1 MYIVFEKIFKIFC
14 CDVNRC
20 YGDGTHF
27 CTHFFVPR
35 VPTYLTMPRR
45 PEIVLGYRSD
55 GSMNAPL
62 RAVSRDGY
70 LLSVLGSL
78 GRFSAQCARFFSRDT
93 CEYSEY
99 GRMRE
104 LVSLRTVA
112 CYC

>member
-1 MYIVFEKIFKIFC
+1 
-14 CDVNRC
+14 
-20 YGDGTHF
+20 
-27 CTHFFVPR
+27 
-35 VPTYLTMPRR
+35 MPRR

-55 GSMNAPL
+55 GSL

-112 CYC
+112 RCNKMVEVSDFSVQDQCPSTGKA